1 MSGPPPQDL
10 MAWPKG
16 KLADEVRRLRAIM
29 QEHAER
35 RGGDPLALSSPH
47 SPMVDVAGD
56 HNALGG
62 VLLDARSA
70 VLLDAVEVSL
80 VDTKREGEE
89 PLIAFLV
96 LSGRVNYSE
105 DRVHHAYA
113 MPADGAAG
121 LVDELIALAN
131 RSLAHSETYAYGV
144 QFTRDL
150 ARRRREQAT

>member
-1 MSGPPPQDL
+1 

-29 QEHAER
+29 QEHTER
-35 RGGDPLALSSPH
+35 RGDNPLAASSPH
-47 SPMVDVAGD
+47 SPMVGVAGD
-56 HNALGG
+56 PNARGG
-62 VLLDARSA
+62 VLLDARSS

-89 PLIAFLV
+89 PVIAFLV

-105 DRVHHAYA
+105 DRVHHAYV
-113 MPADGAAG
+113 MGADGAAG
-121 LVDELIALAN
+121 VVDELIALAN
-131 RSLAHSETYAYGV
+131 RSLGYPETEAYGM

-150 ARRRREQAT
+150 ARRREQGS